1 MSIAEFYQ
9 EYDIWAFLFAIL
21 SGTLCYVVIR
31 IGEWI
36 LFLVRTRRRVRLLNV
51 DCSIDRDGT
60 NYPCKLW
67 IDFRNWT
74 NRTLLMKIEGYKLPT
89 NIRSDPKAKRDAT
102 SGLIEVKF
110 IERPAQQNTSAT
122 LNVDS
127 IIRHGES
134 KRVWV
139 PLDPDQPDDVL
150 NKALA
155 EGKIGKLKAEILWFA
170 DRPIYTRYRPKIRRV

>member
-9 EYDIWAFLFAIL
+9 EYDIWAYLFAIV
-21 SGTLCYVVIR
+21 SGTVCYAVMR
-31 IGEWI
+31 IGEGV
-36 LFLVRTRRRVRLLNV
+36 LFRVRIRRRVRLLNV
-51 DCSIDRDGT
+51 DCSIRRDET

-74 NRTLLMKIEGYKLPT
+74 NRTLLMKIEGHKLPT
-89 NIRSDPKAKRDAT
+89 NIRPDPKATRDAT
-102 SGLIEVKF
+102 SGLLEVKF
-110 IERPAQQNTSAT
+110 IERPAQQNTPRT
-122 LNVDS
+122 LEVDS

-134 KRVWV
+134 KGVWV

-170 DRPIYTRYRPKIRRV
+170 DKPIYTRYRPKIRRV